1 MLTNEILDEIYQ
13 DREAHAELFNFK
25 IDSNEKKLGYEQCH
39 IVILKI

>member
-25 IDSNEKKLGYEQCH
+25 TYLNEKKWVMSN
-39 IVILKI
+39 VI

>member
-25 IDSNEKKLGYEQCH
+25 IDSTEKFWVMSN
-39 IVILKI
+39 VI